1 MLIKNKSLYN
11 EYMTDG
17 EYRSLEVDAAS
28 LYLLRKQRETQHQL
42 TSDLLKFFI
51 ITIPIIFSLVLFI
64 IFK

>member
-1 MLIKNKSLYN
+1 
-11 EYMTDG
+11 MTDG

-51 ITIPIIFSLVLFI
+51 VAIPVMFSLILFI